1 MEKLRAILIDD
12 EPDSIKALENDIR
25 FHELPVEVIAKCHS
39 GREGI
44 IAIKAHEPDV
54 IFLDVDMPRMNGFGM
69 LELLEDIDF
78 EIIFVS
84 GYNQYAHEAFKFSAV
99 HYLSKPVDEDD
110 LKEAVSRVQD
120 LIKSKKNNGQRIDKT
135 NLDVLIK
142 NIQTDT
148 KMRFAI
154 PHMEGYVFYPI
165 DEIIYCEA
173 NGNSTKVVT
182 TSKNY
187 ISGHNL
193 KKFEERLP
201 NNIFCRIHQSFIINM
216 HHVKKYNKGKGAH
229 VILTNGD
236 SLTISEG
243 KKANFVNRFKW

>member
-1 MEKLRAILIDD
+1 MEKIRAILIDD
-12 EPDSIKALENDIR
+12 EPDSIKALENDIQ
-25 FHELPVEVIAKCHS
+25 FHELAVEVVARCHS

-44 IAIKAHEPDV
+44 IAIKEHQPDV

-69 LELLEDIDF
+69 LEIVDDINF

-110 LKEAVSRVQD
+110 LKEAIDRVHEI
-120 LIKSKKNNGQRIDKT
+120 IKNKKT
-135 NLDVLIK
+135 NGSTLDKAHINELIK
-142 NIQTDT
+142 NMQSNSQV
-148 KMRFAI
+148 RFAI

-165 DEIIYCEA
+165 DEIVYCEA

-182 TSKNY
+182 TGKNY
-187 ISGHNL
+187 VSGHNL

-201 NNIFCRIHQSFIINM
+201 SDVFCRIHQSFIINM
-216 HHVKKYNKGKGAH
+216 HHVKKYNKGKSAH
-229 VILTNGD
+229 VILTDGT
-236 SLTISEG
+236 SLSISEG